1 MDTSLKLTFLQKI
14 QLTRPIL
21 SLTVMRLLLGHIF
34 VKEGT
39 GKLFGWFDHGGL
51 EITGAY
57 FREVGIPLPETSAAL
72 VGVIEAVTGLLLLA
86 GLFTRLAVVPVAIV
100 MVGAVVTV
108 HQVAGYHSPL
118 VICGGLLTL
127 AQSGAGHYSADA
139 YMASRALQD
148 APYVKLRDRG

>member
-1 MDTSLKLTFLQKI
+1 MASPRKFTYLQKI

-57 FREVGIPLPETSAAL
+57 FREVGIPWPEASAVLVGTIESAA
-72 VGVIEAVTGLLLLA
+72 GLLLLA
-86 GLFTRLAVVPVAIV
+86 GLFTRLAVVPVAVV
-100 MVGAVVTV
+100 MVAAVATV
-108 HQVAGYHSPL
+108 HQAAGYHYPL
-118 VICGGLLTL
+118 VICGGLLIL
-127 AQSGAGHYSADA
+127 AQSGAGHYSVDG
-139 YMASRALQD
+139 YWASRTLDA
-148 APYVKLRDRG
+148 APYVKLRDRN